1 MARRIRTPFFK
12 VNVRRRIKMQ
22 DKLQKLCNM
31 QEICRT
37 VQAAEQNG
45 NVAETGVKNK
55 QGRNG
60 LGKG

>member
-37 VQAAEQNG
+37 VQAAEQ
-45 NVAETGVKNK
+45 TGTSPK
-55 QGRNG
+55 QA
-60 LGKG
+60 